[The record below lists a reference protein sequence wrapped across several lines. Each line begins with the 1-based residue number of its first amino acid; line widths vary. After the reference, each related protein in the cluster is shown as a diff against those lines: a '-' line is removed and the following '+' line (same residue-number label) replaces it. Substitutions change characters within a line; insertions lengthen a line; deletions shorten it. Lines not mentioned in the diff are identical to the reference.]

1 MPVAMISSCMHNL
14 EGVQIS
20 KEKYE
25 LHVYICD
32 NPQFST
38 FFALYRCVCELYA
51 HGNGFLLLVGEH
63 TNHDREDSIDKEIC

>member
-1 MPVAMISSCMHNL
+1 MPMAMISCNPNLLASCMHNL

-20 KEKYE
+20 IEKYE
-25 LHVYICD
+25 LHICD

-38 FFALYRCVCELYA
+38 FFALYQDVCQLYA

-63 TNHDREDSIDKEIC
+63 TKS